1 MKPKRFVLTFLFDPT
16 FTKVVLIRKNK
27 PDWMA
32 GKLNAVGGHVEE
44 GEEFHDAA
52 VREFVEETGLTIEIW
67 QPFMRLF
74 RPGDTEDTL
83 RTLECYWA
91 VSENLGKVK
100 STTDELVGV
109 FDVQSVLGRDDIV
122 KDTKWILAAGQEAA
136 QRWTNEGKEFYFEVH
151 DKDTG
156 TEWQKLM

>member
-16 FTKVVLIRKNK
+16 MTKVALIRKSK

-44 GEEFHDAA
+44 GETFEQAA
-52 VREFVEETGLTIEIW
+52 DREFTEETGMIITKW
-67 QPFMRLF
+67 TPFMRMF

-91 VSENLGKVK
+91 ISERVSNVK
-100 STTDELVGV
+100 SVTDEQVGV
-109 FDVQSVLGRDDIV
+109 FDVQTVMGREDVV
-122 KDTKWILAAGQEAA
+122 KDTKWILAMAQEAA
-136 QRWTNEGKEFYFEVH
+136 NRFTFQEREMYFEVD
-151 DKDTG
+151 DKNPE
-156 TEWQKLM
+156 TEWQKLS